1 MSLFS
6 SSDSNEKSGPL
17 AGKRIAILAT
27 EGVEEV
33 ELTKPRKAL
42 EEAGATV
49 DLIAPEAGI
58 KDGQIKAWDMTDWG
72 KKLDVDVKLSEAD
85 AGKYDALHLPG
96 GAMNPDHMRQSP
108 EAVNF
113 VKQFFLAE
121 KPVSAICHAPWVL
134 IEADVVEGKTMTSWP
149 SLRTDLL
156 NAGAHW
162 VDKEVVQDGL
172 LTTSRKP
179 DDIPAFN
186 KAIIESFSKAQV
198 PQHA

>member
-1 MSLFS
+1 MSIF
-6 SSDSNEKSGPL
+6 SDSNEKTGPL
-17 AGKRIAILAT
+17 AGKRIAIFAT

-49 DLIAPEAGI
+49 ELIAPEAGI

-85 AGKYDALHLPG
+85 AGTYDALHLPG
-96 GAMNPDHMRQSP
+96 GVMNPDHLRQSP

-113 VKQFFLAE
+113 IKQFFMAE
-121 KPVSAICHAPWVL
+121 KPVSAICHAAWTL
-134 IEADVVEGKTMTSWP
+134 IEADVVEGKTLTSWP

-179 DDIPAFN
+179 DDLPAFN
-186 KAIIESFSKAQV
+186 KAIVESFSKAGV

>member
-1 MSLFS
+1 MSIFGN
-6 SSDSNEKSGPL
+6 DSKENGPL

-58 KDGQIKAWDMTDWG
+58 KNGQIKAWDMTDWG
-72 KKLDVDVKLSEAD
+72 AKLDVDVKLSEAD
-85 AGKYDALHLPG
+85 PNRYDALHLPG
-96 GAMNPDHMRQSP
+96 GVMNPDHLRQSP

-113 VKQFFLAE
+113 VKQFFNAS
-121 KPVSAICHAPWVL
+121 KPVSAICHAAWTM
-134 IEADVVEGKTMTSWP
+134 IEADVVEGKTLTSWP

-179 DDIPAFN
+179 DDLPAFN
-186 KAIIESFSKAQV
+186 KAIVESFSKAEV
-198 PQHA
+198 AQHA

>member
-1 MSLFS
+1 MSIFGN
-6 SSDSNEKSGPL
+6 DSKENGPL

-58 KDGQIKAWDMTDWG
+58 KNGQIKAWDMTDWG
-72 KKLDVDVKLSEAD
+72 AKLDVDVKLSEAD
-85 AGKYDALHLPG
+85 PNRYDALHLPG
-96 GAMNPDHMRQSP
+96 GVMNPDHLRQSA

-113 VKQFFLAE
+113 VKQFFNAS
-121 KPVSAICHAPWVL
+121 KPVSAICHAAWTM
-134 IEADVVEGKTMTSWP
+134 IEADVVEGKTLTSWP

-179 DDIPAFN
+179 DDLPAFN
-186 KAIIESFSKAQV
+186 KAIVESFSKDEVA
-198 PQHA
+198 QHA